1 MLHGIGG
8 VLCHIGGR
16 WKQVWTVA
24 QRRHIQGVP
33 GELIL
38 AHNVDGQMGQVEV
51 FQRHGANVVIVIDP
65 VCVGMGVALFVRP
78 CVRFEVVAALRHHR
92 FRQNVLLFKEHLQ
105 RSLYLVHRP
114 RPFVYGADNRQQHIG
129 IVFNV
134 IQLKVV
140 FVIIV
145 SAFVAVQIVLQL
157 GLQPAVGG
165 LGPAQI
171 GILGGIGGRA
181 DGPHHAV
188 ANRHRRGHTRLHE
201 HQQQKTGK
209 EQQHP
214 HRMPLDKGH
223 GPGRQL
229 FRCDRRFLCGLGR
242 LLCSLPRLLCVL
254 PLDFLLLD
262 IPGHRAALLH
272 FRVGLHRGP
281 VLIIRCGL
289 DVPGLGLLHRF
300 GRVLPDLLFYIPGC
314 GAQGGLTDQ
323 LGSVG
328 AFGADILMLYL
339 I

>member
-1 MLHGIGG
+1 M
-8 VLCHIGGR
+8 
-16 WKQVWTVA
+16 
-24 QRRHIQGVP
+24 
-33 GELIL
+33 
-38 AHNVDGQMGQVEV
+38 
-51 FQRHGANVVIVIDP
+51 
-65 VCVGMGVALFVRP
+65 
-78 CVRFEVVAALRHHR
+78 
-92 FRQNVLLFKEHLQ
+92 
-105 RSLYLVHRP
+105 
-114 RPFVYGADNRQQHIG
+114 YGADNRQQHIG

-209 EQQHP
+209 EQQHS
-214 HRMPLDKGH
+214 HGMPLDKGH

-281 VLIIRCGL
+281 VLIIRRSL

-328 AFGADILMLYL
+328 AFGADILMLHL
-339 I
+339 IEFAMHIPMNGCTRRPSRLFYGAGLFRRFLLCQLFLGLIQLFAPLFHTQLGLGGLLLLAFGSKLTFGGLWDFLSRSGPALIRPFAHGPYPPGV